1 MTIEA
6 NEQGLSG
13 IEGYEQW
20 WRGLEGHLG
29 GIYPFYDRNCPDF
42 YSLDP
47 GPVLARKANRGE
59 RLALDASA
67 VACKVCLPYLLGNRT
82 LVKGVERAPWVERL
96 VAAGEWEPLPLPAHA
111 SQNPDPDDFVAR
123 FVAALEHELES
134 YLGAA
139 RTVGILLSGGMD
151 SRVVAGLLRKAQEC
165 NPGQFSVV
173 ALTWGDAG
181 SRDVVYAERIAR
193 QFGWDLK
200 HFPLTADSLRQNI
213 ELAGKAGAEV
223 SGFHLHAMPEIAQVD
238 GLDLILAGSY
248 GDSVGR
254 AEFSGKRVDDLK
266 PILPANIDPF
276 GVLKTG
282 VRRSAIDELLKD
294 VRVSDHFREGD
305 SRIRTFEIEQEMHYM
320 RRMLQSCMFE
330 IAQKT
335 PLYQMFTA
343 PSVFGMMW
351 QLAPDIR
358 GDHWYERIL
367 QILPGRLLDIP
378 WARTGGRYLDHSSET
393 DDLPRSYQAYGRW
406 LREDLRDVV
415 VSRVNS
421 DRIRGLGLFNDRGLD
436 LALKAWASA
445 RTEGSNSLDELMAW
459 LASLHTFLGSY
470 PVTCDPVPGHSFR
483 DALSAYRGSIYGQA
497 YIRARNLMRA

>member
-6 NEQGLSG
+6 NEQGMSG

-20 WRGLEGHLG
+20 WRDLEGHLG
-29 GIYPFYDRNCPDF
+29 GIYPFYNQNCPDF

-47 GPVLARKANRGE
+47 GPVLARKADRGE
-59 RLALDASA
+59 PLALDVSA

-96 VAAGEWEPLPLPAHA
+96 VAAGEWEPLPLPSHG
-111 SQNPDPDDFVAR
+111 SQDPDPDDFVAS
-123 FVAALEHELES
+123 FVAALELELES

-151 SRVVAGLLRKAQEC
+151 SRVVAGVLRKFQES

-181 SRDVVYAERIAR
+181 SRDVVYAKRIAG
-193 QFGWDLK
+193 QFGWGLK
-200 HFPLTADSLRQNI
+200 HFPLTAETLARNI
-213 ELAGKAGAEV
+213 ELAGQAGAEV
-223 SGFHLHAMPEIAQVD
+223 SGLHLHAMPEIAQVD

-254 AEFSGKRVDDLK
+254 AEFSGKRVNELK

-276 GVLKTG
+276 GVLKSG
-282 VRRSAIDELLKD
+282 IRRPAIDDLL
-294 VRVSDHFREGD
+294 SDARASCHFREGD
-305 SRIRTFEIEQEMHYM
+305 SPIRTFEIEQEMHYM
-320 RRMLQSCMFE
+320 RRMLQSCMFQ
-330 IAQKT
+330 IARNT

-351 QLAPDIR
+351 QLAPEIR
-358 GDHWYERIL
+358 GDRWYERIL
-367 QILPGRLLDIP
+367 QVLPGRLLDIP

-393 DDLPRSYQAYGRW
+393 DGLPKSYHSYGRW
-406 LREDLRDVV
+406 LRNDLRDVV
-415 VSRVNS
+415 VSRVNG
-421 DRIRGLGLFNDRGLD
+421 DRIRELGLFNDKGLD
-436 LALKAWASA
+436 FALKAWVSA

-459 LASLHTFLGSY
+459 LASLHAFLASY
-470 PVTCDPVPGHSFR
+470 PVTSEPAPDTPFR
-483 DALSAYRGSIYGQA
+483 DTFSALRGGLYGQA
-497 YIRARNLMRA
+497 YIRARNLLRD